1 MTAALN
7 RTRTRA
13 DLRWLSKFFPTVM
26 VVLNNSGI
34 SSLWVRTVDLEGR
47 LTLQAT
53 YHLLNKP
60 ALIVKRAVDL
70 ILGSILAVLFT
81 PFYLFI
87 ALLIRLDSPGPVLY
101 SQERL
106 GLNGK
111 RINYLKF
118 RTMQLDAEQRLQD
131 LLEHDPQIRLEYETY
146 HKIVLDPRVTRVG
159 RMLRKFSIDELPQLY
174 HVITGEMSLV
184 GPRGYMPSEYPHMGS
199 YAELILQVRPGLTG
213 WWQVMGRHTTT
224 FQQRLQLDEY
234 YLSNWSLWLDFYILL
249 KTGWVVVTG
258 IGA

>member
-1 MTAALN
+1 M
-7 RTRTRA
+7 
-13 DLRWLSKFFPTVM
+13 
-26 VVLNNSGI
+26 
-34 SSLWVRTVDLEGR
+34 
-47 LTLQAT
+47 
-53 YHLLNKP
+53 
-60 ALIVKRAVDL
+60 
-70 ILGSILAVLFT
+70 LFT
-81 PFYLFI
+81 PFYLLI

-101 SQERL
+101 SQERI

-118 RTMQLDAEQRLQD
+118 RTMQMDAEQRLQY
-131 LLEHDPQIRLEYETY
+131 LMEHDPQIRLEYETY
-146 HKIVLDPRVTRVG
+146 HKIALDPRVTRVG

-174 HVITGEMSLV
+174 HVISGEMSLV
-184 GPRGYMPSEYPHMGS
+184 GPRAYMQSEYPHMGS
-199 YAELILQVRPGLTG
+199 YTELILQVRPGLTG